1 MGGEGSGQGAF
12 DTAAAAPCHE
22 GVLLAFLQGA
32 DVRRMATMDGNWKAG
47 FSRVATAKAQAGNVK
62 APQ

>member
-1 MGGEGSGQGAF
+1 MGEGRGQGAL
-12 DTAAAAPCHE
+12 DAAAAPSHE

-32 DVRRMATMDGNWKAG
+32 DFRRMATMNGKWEAG
-47 FSRVATAKAQAGNVK
+47 FCRVATAKAQAGNVK

>member
-1 MGGEGSGQGAF
+1 MGEGSGQGAF
-12 DTAAAAPCHE
+12 DTTAAPCHE

-32 DVRRMATMDGNWKAG
+32 DFRRTATMDGNWVAG
-47 FSRVATAKAQAGNVK
+47 FSMVATAEAQAGSVK

>member
-1 MGGEGSGQGAF
+1 MGEGSGQGAF
-12 DTAAAAPCHE
+12 DTAAAPCHE

-32 DVRRMATMDGNWKAG
+32 DFRRMATMDGNWEAG
-47 FSRVATAKAQAGNVK
+47 FRMVATAKAQVGNVK